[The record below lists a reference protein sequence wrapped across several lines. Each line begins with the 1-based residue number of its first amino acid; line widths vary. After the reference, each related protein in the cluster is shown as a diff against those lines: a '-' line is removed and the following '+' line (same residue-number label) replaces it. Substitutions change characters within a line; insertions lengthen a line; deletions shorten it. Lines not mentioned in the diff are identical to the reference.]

1 MAMRWLRDLRF
12 GLRILRRHRG
22 FACAAI
28 AVMALGVGAAT
39 AVFSVLRGVLI
50 SPLPYRDPGRLVLFR
65 ADLPGIAGSPRLTS
79 LEFHALRAR
88 TEVFASVA
96 AAVIAEGN
104 ITSGDVMVPANTA
117 AMSENFL
124 DTLGVPPAL
133 GRSAERGANGR
144 RFVNVSYDVWQRH
157 FRGDPAIVG
166 STIDVNGDP
175 AVVAGVL
182 ARGFKVYL
190 GAGVPLPPQI
200 DLVYFRS
207 SGYDNDPFRGNVV
220 IARLREGVRV
230 ETARAAVDA
239 IAKNLVAEH
248 PDSYRTGPV
257 RLSLGPID
265 AEVVGEV
272 KPALVASG
280 GAVLLVL
287 LVACATLA
295 NLLLA
300 RASART
306 REIAVR
312 IAIGARRRDIARQI
326 LAEGMVVGAI
336 GAAGGWTLAH
346 WGVQALLALAP
357 AALPRREAIVVDG
370 GIAFFT
376 MTIALACAIAVSL
389 VPAWQTTRSDVVRGT
404 RPAQAGGTARG
415 VLVAAQLAFSVVLLV
430 GAGLMARAFV
440 NMRSIPLGF
449 DPNRTASLFV
459 SLGDQRWNGGT
470 IEQSRARRRDFY
482 EQLLD
487 GTRALSGVERAGA
500 GFPVPLTGIAMSQ
513 RVSLG
518 EGTTQRETD
527 GFIAFDGYLESLKV
541 PLLAGRYFTR
551 GDNGQLV
558 VIVDE
563 RLARELWPGEP
574 AVGRRLMVVRS
585 VSTPL
590 WAEVV
595 GVVAHVQSRS
605 PRDAGPPQV
614 WMTNAIRSYPQMNV
628 VVRSRDSLGDASRVV
643 ELVKQL
649 GAGRPVRDLRQL
661 GENVANATADTRFAL
676 FVLAVFAALAV
687 ILAAIGVY
695 GVVAYGMARRTR
707 ELAVRLALGAS
718 PRVLVARV
726 VAEGAIWTMAGLAA
740 GLAGAGLLA
749 RYLES
754 LLFHI
759 GPHDAAT
766 FAAVAAFLALVTLA
780 ASAIPAFR
788 AARIDPMLAL
798 RSD

>member
-1 MAMRWLRDLRF
+1 MMRDLRF
-12 GLRILRRHRG
+12 GLRILRRHPA

-28 AVMALGVGAAT
+28 AVMALGVGATT

-65 ADLPGIAGSPRLTS
+65 ASLPGIAHAPQLTS

-88 TEVFASVA
+88 TELFASVA

-104 ITSGDVMVPANTA
+104 LTTGDVMIHANTA

-133 GRSAERGANGR
+133 GRVAGRSENGR
-144 RFVNVSYDVWQRH
+144 RSVNVSHEVWQRH

-166 STIDVNGDP
+166 STIDVNGEP
-175 AVVAGVL
+175 AAVAGVL
-182 ARGFKVYL
+182 AHGFKAYL
-190 GAGVPLPPQI
+190 GAGVRLPPQI

-207 SGYDNDPFRGNVV
+207 SGYDNDPFRGNTV
-220 IARLREGVRV
+220 IARLREGVRI

-239 IAKNLVAEH
+239 MAKSLVAEY
-248 PDSYRTGPV
+248 PDRYRTGPV
-257 RLSLGPID
+257 RLSLAPLD
-265 AEVVGEV
+265 AEVVGDV
-272 KPALVASG
+272 KPALIAAA
-280 GAVLLVL
+280 GAVLFVL

-312 IAIGARRRDIARQI
+312 IAIGARRRDIVRQI

-336 GAAGGWTLAH
+336 GAAAGWTLAH
-346 WGVQALLALAP
+346 GGVQALLALAP
-357 AALPRREAIVVDG
+357 ATLPRREAIVVDG
-370 GIAFFT
+370 GITLFT
-376 MTIALACAIAVSL
+376 MAVAFGCALAVSL
-389 VPAWQTTRSDVVRGT
+389 VPAWQSTRSDVIRST
-404 RPAQAGGTARG
+404 KPAQAGAVTRG
-415 VLVAAQLAFSVVLLV
+415 LLVAAQLAFSVVLLV

-440 NMRSIPLGF
+440 NMRSTPLGF
-449 DPNRTASLFV
+449 DPNRSASLFV
-459 SLGDQRWNGGT
+459 SLGDQRWDRGT
-470 IEQSRARRRDFY
+470 IEDARTYRREFF
-482 EQLLD
+482 ERLLD
-487 GTRALSGVERAGA
+487 GARDLPGVERAGA

-551 GDNGQLV
+551 ADHSQLA

-563 RLARELWPGEP
+563 HLARELWPGEP

-585 VSTPL
+585 VSAPL

-595 GVVAHVQSRS
+595 GVVAHVQSRG
-605 PRDAGPPQV
+605 PRDVGPPQV

-628 VVRSRDSLGDASRVV
+628 VVRSSDPLGDAARIVGIV
-643 ELVKQL
+643 QQL
-649 GAGRPVRDLRQL
+649 GAGRPVRDVRRLD
-661 GENVANATADTRFAL
+661 ENVATATADTRFAL
-676 FVLAVFAALAV
+676 FVLGVFASLAV

-695 GVVAYGMARRTR
+695 GVVSYAMARRTR
-707 ELAVRLALGAS
+707 ELAVRVALGAS
-718 PRVLVARV
+718 PRRLAARV
-726 VAEGAIWTMAGLAA
+726 AGEGAIWTGVGLAA
-740 GLAGAGLLA
+740 GLAGAGMLA
-749 RYLES
+749 RSLES
-754 LLFHI
+754 LLFRV
-759 GPHDAAT
+759 GPHDVPT

-780 ASAIPAFR
+780 ASVVPAFR

-798 RSD
+798 RSE